1 MTDKQQHHGTDKPQ
15 HHGSEAASERDRQA
29 SDAAVRETGH
39 AAREAAGRTKEA
51 LDRGVETGAEGVRE
65 AGRTAHETAAR
76 TGDLI
81 ERGGDE
87 LRKTEESVVAT
98 GKRTAD
104 AAVKVSEHVAEQGR
118 EVLQTGAR
126 AASDIQGRIADAGY
140 GSGEDL
146 LGSAASALGVYR
158 AAGENSASGVQALLE
173 SWLSLG
179 RGVQQIQHA
188 ALELMGRAVGE
199 AGHKPQ
205 DLLRVTSLEELA
217 QVQRDFYLDAVNH
230 AFEASTRLLELAI
243 SAAQEAIR
251 PLHAAESRR
260 PAAGRGAARV
270 PRTVDAKDD

>member
-1 MTDKQQHHGTDKPQ
+1 MTEKQQHHTDKQQHHG
-15 HHGSEAASERDRQA
+15 HEAASERGRQA
-29 SDAAVRETGH
+29 SDAPVRETGH
-39 AAREAAGRTKEA
+39 AVREAAGRTKEA

-65 AGRTAHETAAR
+65 AGRAAHEGAAQ

-81 ERGGDE
+81 ERGADE
-87 LRKTEESVVAT
+87 LGKTETSVAAT
-98 GKRTAD
+98 GERTAD
-104 AAVKVSEHVAEQGR
+104 AAVKVSQRVAEQGR

-126 AASDIQGRIADAGY
+126 AASDIQGRIADAGC

-158 AAGENSASGVQALLE
+158 AAGEYSASRVQALLD

-179 RGVQQIQHA
+179 RGIQQIQHA
-188 ALELMGRAVGE
+188 ALELMDGA
-199 AGHKPQ
+199 AGQARHRPQ

-217 QVQRDFYLDAVNH
+217 QVQRGLYLDAVNH

-251 PLHAAESRR
+251 PLYAAQSGQ
-260 PAAGRGAARV
+260 PASGRGAAEV
-270 PRTVDAKDD
+270 LRTVDAKDD

>member
-1 MTDKQQHHGTDKPQ
+1 MTEKQQHHTDKQQHHG
-15 HHGSEAASERDRQA
+15 HEAASERGRQA
-29 SDAAVRETGH
+29 SDAPVRETGH
-39 AAREAAGRTKEA
+39 AVREAAGRTKEA

-65 AGRTAHETAAR
+65 AGRAAHEGAAQ

-81 ERGGDE
+81 ERGADE
-87 LRKTEESVVAT
+87 LGKTETSVAAT
-98 GKRTAD
+98 GERTAD
-104 AAVKVSEHVAEQGR
+104 AAVKVSQRVAEQGR

-126 AASDIQGRIADAGY
+126 AASDIQGRIADAGC

-158 AAGENSASGVQALLE
+158 AAGEYSASRVQALLD

-179 RGVQQIQHA
+179 RGIQQIQHA
-188 ALELMGRAVGE
+188 ALELMDGA
-199 AGHKPQ
+199 AGQARHRPQ

-217 QVQRDFYLDAVNH
+217 QVQRGLYLDAVNH

-251 PLHAAESRR
+251 PLHAAESGRS
-260 PAAGRGAARV
+260 AAGRGAAEV
-270 PRTVDAKDD
+270 LRTVDAKDD